1 MGAKKAVGII
11 IILIIIGVIGYYLLE
26 GRLPFLG
33 YSFDSGLG
41 KLNSIDSSYGL
52 NEERLVPGEEDELE
66 GYLNELIEFKKELSE
81 VSSSNEVKALGLLVD
96 ARINMVGMKKA
107 LIEAKK
113 ETELSHGEG
122 CERGTP
128 TYNAIN
134 AFEETG
140 DYALKANSSVKELE
154 EGYASLASKTKEWNE
169 NVLVSTREIGE
180 RAEELALMLQQNC
193 D

>member
-1 MGAKKAVGII
+1 MGVKKAIGII

-33 YSFDSGLG
+33 YSFDNGLAKIDG
-41 KLNSIDSSYGL
+41 IDSSYGL
-52 NEERLVPGEEDELE
+52 NEERIVPGEEDELK
-66 GYLNELIEFKKELSE
+66 GYLSELIEFRKELNE
-81 VSSSNEVKALGLLVD
+81 LPSSNEVKALGLLVD
-96 ARINMVGMKKA
+96 ARINLVGMKEA

-134 AFEETG
+134 AFEEAE
-140 DYALKANSSVKELE
+140 DYASKANSSIKELE
-154 EGYASLASKTKEWNE
+154 EDYPMLAEKTREWNE
-169 NVLVSTREIGE
+169 NVLVSTTEISE
-180 RAEELALMLQQNC
+180 RTEELALMLQQYC
-193 D
+193 